1 MTPSQAKGI
10 CGVRNQ
16 DHGYPLVGGVA
27 TRRRYK
33 GGLLGALNVLFLSLS
48 LWVLITRICLLEEF
62 MELYTSGFVHFS
74 VGMLHLN
81 ENIT

>member
-48 LWVLITRICLLEEF
+48 LGVNCKDMFTVRIHGTIYFRICALF
-62 MELYTSGFVHFS
+62 GRHVAP
-74 VGMLHLN
+74 
-81 ENIT
+81 